1 MRCPLVLSYF
11 ADEPCQSPLPS
22 WYLFNHVKDLYL
34 FSFPEVYFLSR
45 YVMFIF
51 VCAGANLFF
60 AWVVSANVYVI
71 FHDHL
76 WLQLVFKL
84 IPVAFVVHSSYGV
97 FKHISIS
104 WKQRW
109 LRYSPFILCLFQ
121 VLSNVAVNSVGNM
134 VSPCH
139 TPLLMLSYC
148 FLCVGGLSLSYWCRY
163 PSGVRWTYLLS
174 PVLEARSVL
183 LEFALSQKLLS

>member
-1 MRCPLVLSYF
+1 MVICPLVLLYF
-11 ADEPCQSPLPS
+11 ADGPYQSPLLS

-60 AWVVSANVYVI
+60 AWVVSANVSVI

-76 WLQLVFKL
+76 CLQLVLKL

-97 FKHISIS
+97 FKHIHNICIS
-104 WKQRW
+104 SKQR
-109 LRYSPFILCLFQ
+109 
-121 VLSNVAVNSVGNM
+121 
-134 VSPCH
+134 
-139 TPLLMLSYC
+139 
-148 FLCVGGLSLSYWCRY
+148 
-163 PSGVRWTYLLS
+163 
-174 PVLEARSVL
+174 
-183 LEFALSQKLLS
+183 